1 MRRCTQLIAAG
12 CVVLVVAAGC
22 TKPTT
27 EGHAPAPI
35 EFTSATIDTFVADLA
50 KAGVAVYPT
59 GSTTPL
65 VKVDTPGPLALSQ
78 DQAGSAALGAWAHA
92 GLSGSDVD
100 KLAAMPAL
108 APGAQPIPAALFIA
122 GWSQVAPSPAAKMAK
137 KILGTQDWSHYQ
149 QAVFPAAVLALFAAD
164 VAATGGTGGT
174 GGVGGGAVAADS
186 VCEQF
191 KGFIFGTI
199 EKVFAAIGRFEVKG
213 FTGNVFKDIFIFIRD
228 TGAVLGNLALDTV
241 KFVVVNG
248 VEVALGPVLN
258 GIAAVAS
265 IAAVVSNI
273 VLILQPWTADVRP
286 DPLISRRDESA
297 HPGTVTLT
305 MRGVTGNTDWP
316 AELTGCARAAGVT
329 LPSLKPKDANLTWT
343 ITNQHPAPMIVKKSD
358 TAVLK
363 EDGTATMQFETL
375 PETPE
380 VAKGEEQSDGIALL
394 DIAVHRKD
402 LDQVHKLI
410 TDDIF
415 KFLPALVDKTFG
427 GAIRDVINPQIQKL
441 LQPLTTLRDMTV
453 KTVIPVNYH
462 TKDDDKS
469 PKPGGPSTGP
479 TRKLTVPSGCPT
491 TALSEFGFQS
501 IGSQTVDG
509 ALTCFYLRSASEGQL
524 GVGIT
529 HEKRTTQPCPG
540 KPVDIPGVDAACF
553 DDDGQHTPGLRVFVS
568 NGGMLIGG
576 AGAGRDE
583 LIAIAKRILGVS

>member
-1 MRRCTQLIAAG
+1 VNARALMAAA
-12 CVVLVVAAGC
+12 VALTLLAGC
-22 TKPTT
+22 TKSTTHADATAPT
-27 EGHAPAPI
+27 
-35 EFTSATIDTFVADLA
+35 EFTSATIDSFVADLA
-50 KAGVAVYPT
+50 KAGVGVYPT

-92 GLSGSDVD
+92 GLSGADVD

-122 GWSQVAPSPAAKMAK
+122 GWARVAPSPAAKMAEEM
-137 KILGTQDWSHYQ
+137 LGEQDWSHYQ
-149 QAVFPAAVLALFAAD
+149 QAVFPAAVLALFASD
-164 VAATGGTGGT
+164 VAAVGGTGGT

-213 FTGNVFKDIFIFIRD
+213 FTGNVVKDIFIFIRD

-248 VEVALGPVLN
+248 VEVALGPILN

-286 DPLISRRDESA
+286 DPLISHRDQSA

-305 MRGVTGNTDWP
+305 MRGVTGDTDWP
-316 AELTGCARAAGVT
+316 AELTGCARAAGVA

-358 TAVLK
+358 IAVLK
-363 EDGTATMQFETL
+363 DDGTATMQFETL
-375 PETPE
+375 PEPPE
-380 VAKGEEQSDGIALL
+380 VANGEEQTDGIALL

-410 TDDIF
+410 TEDMF
-415 KFLPALVDKTFG
+415 KFLPALVDKAFG
-427 GAIRDVINPQIQKL
+427 GAIRDIIDPQIQKL

-453 KTVIPVNYH
+453 TTVIPVNYH
-462 TKDDDKS
+462 IKQDESAKPAGPGTG
-469 PKPGGPSTGP
+469 PGGTKATLP
-479 TRKLTVPSGCPT
+479 TGCPT
-491 TALSEFGFQS
+491 TAVSEFGFHS
-501 IGSQTVDG
+501 LGSQTVDG
-509 ALTCFYLRSASEGQL
+509 VLTCFYLRSRDEL

-529 HEKRTTQPCPG
+529 HQRATAPTCPG
-540 KPVDIPGVDAACF
+540 EPIDIPGADAAWF
-553 DDDGQHTPGLRVFVS
+553 DNGACGTPSVTVLVS
-568 NGGMLIGG
+568 NGGLLIAGG
-576 AGAGRDE
+576 GAGRDE
-583 LIAIAKRILGVS
+583 LIAIAKRILGAS